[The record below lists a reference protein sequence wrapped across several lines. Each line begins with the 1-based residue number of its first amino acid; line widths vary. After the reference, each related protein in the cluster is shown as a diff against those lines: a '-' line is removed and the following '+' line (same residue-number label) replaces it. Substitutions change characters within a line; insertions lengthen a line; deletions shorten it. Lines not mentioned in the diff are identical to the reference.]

1 RVAVGVLVLVEVQ
14 SAAQLLQIDHVRQL
28 RSGEAQNAE
37 GPARGGVT
45 THGECGDLEGD
56 VGATAHVEQVLDLS
70 AHDIVATVGAVQ
82 YGLVDDRPQA
92 WGVRLREPLLS
103 TDTHVHTRVD
113 VLVGTGRV
121 GQLDHRACVVRR
133 LQEAGDE
140 LDLEGTDDRRGLLQP
155 HVHAE
160 PLRQHVAVLVPP
172 ALGIGAG
179 DEPEEGVAL
188 LGVID
193 SVQLEQV
200 VDVALF
206 EADLAEF
213 HAADLGVGGTDLVT
227 GVVTGNA
234 LLLAKAPELGPEENT
249 QHGRAAAGL
258 GEKVLG
264 DLQILRV
271 IGDHDASLWLLL
283 AGTTAQYI
291 HEGPRW
297 AGDGR
302 SFLVILCSCS
312 SRRHRVCSWAN
323 SSARAYQLGHFVL

>member
-1 RVAVGVLVLVEVQ
+1 
-14 SAAQLLQIDHVRQL
+14 
-28 RSGEAQNAE
+28 
-37 GPARGGVT
+37 
-45 THGECGDLEGD
+45 
-56 VGATAHVEQVLDLS
+56 
-70 AHDIVATVGAVQ
+70 
-82 YGLVDDRPQA
+82 
-92 WGVRLREPLLS
+92 
-103 TDTHVHTRVD
+103 
-113 VLVGTGRV
+113 
-121 GQLDHRACVVRR
+121 
-133 LQEAGDE
+133 
-140 LDLEGTDDRRGLLQP
+140 
-155 HVHAE
+155 
-160 PLRQHVAVLVPP
+160 HVAVLVPP

-179 DEPEEGVAL
+179 DEPEEGVALLGVIDSVQLEQVVDVALFEADLAEFHAADLGVGGTDLVTGVVTGNALLLAKAPELGPEEGVAL

-291 HEGPRW
+291 HEEPRW

-302 SFLVILCSCS
+302 FFL
-312 SRRHRVCSWAN
+312 
-323 SSARAYQLGHFVL
+323 